1 MEIFYHRYLN
11 YEFKLCFLTVI
22 SEANIT
28 NFHITK
34 NLKAI
39 DFIVSNKG
47 RCQNS
52 TKIDVA
58 AKSKKDVWIST
69 QKYMDVK

>member
-52 TKIDVA
+52 TKINVA
-58 AKSKKDVWIST
+58 VLKD
-69 QKYMDVK
+69 QL